1 MEQLN
6 CIKEFSE
13 TILNAL
19 GSHYKEHIYVSAM
32 CIHLRSTQF
41 LFGNEVIVPIM
52 YQGIQL
58 GYERADIIIYE
69 PVKCVIE
76 FKAQT
81 QSLSKKELNQLI
93 KYKNNMDIQYGILI
107 NFGLS
112 VENSFGNE
120 AMLGIVNNLEVLISS
135 GFFGSHYSLK
145 VSVSGLLEPLS
156 PDAHGA

>member
-13 TILNAL
+13 TILDAL

-32 CIHLRSTQF
+32 CIHLRTAKF

-52 YQGIQL
+52 YQGVQL

-93 KYKNNMDIQYGILI
+93 KYQNNMDIQYGILI
-107 NFGLS
+107 NFGH
-112 VENSFGNE
+112 
-120 AMLGIVNNLEVLISS
+120 SS
-135 GFFGSHYSLK
+135 GKLEYVFNETKSETASNETEKVITQGST
-145 VSVSGLLEPLS
+145 VVIN
-156 PDAHGA
+156 